1 MAEMYPIFLK
11 LDGRRVLV
19 VGAGKVALRKVESL
33 RQAGATTTVVA
44 PEVCDEL
51 RQLAEAGQ
59 LTLHERV
66 WQPSDCA
73 GVLLVVAATGDP
85 SINAQIRESAQ
96 LAGALVNAV
105 DDPDNCDFYVP
116 AVARRGDLRIAVST
130 QGAAPLIASRIREHL
145 EKTLPA
151 ELADVIEAVSIE
163 RERLLASGLTEQA
176 RLRRLRAFLDAE
188 LQRWGLKL

>member
-11 LDGRRVLV
+11 LEGRPVLV
-19 VGAGKVALRKVESL
+19 VGAGKVALRKVEAL
-33 RQAGATTTVVA
+33 QEAGAKTTVIA
-44 PEVCDEL
+44 PEVCDQL
-51 RQLAEAGQ
+51 RRHAEDGK
-59 LTLHERV
+59 LSLHERP
-66 WQPSDCA
+66 WQPADCA
-73 GVLLVVAATGDP
+73 GALLVVAATG
-85 SINAQIRESAQ
+85 NAELNAHIREAAH

-116 AVARRGDLRIAVST
+116 AVARRGDLRVAVST
-130 QGAAPLIASRIREHL
+130 QGAAPLIASRVRRHL

-151 ELADVIEAVSIE
+151 ELADVIESVSVE

-188 LQRWGLKL
+188 LERWGLKL

>member
-11 LDGRRVLV
+11 LEGRPALV
-19 VGAGKVALRKVESL
+19 VGAGKVALRKVQAL
-33 RQAGATTTVVA
+33 LDAGAVTRVIA
-44 PEVCDEL
+44 PDVCVEL
-51 RQLAEAGQ
+51 KQLADARK
-59 LTLHERV
+59 LTLQARA
-66 WQPSDCA
+66 WQPADCA
-73 GVLLVVAATGDP
+73 GALLVVAATGDAG
-85 SINAQIRESAQ
+85 INAQIREAAH

-105 DDPDNCDFYVP
+105 DDPANCDFYVP

-130 QGAAPLIASRIREHL
+130 QGAAPLIASRVREHL

-151 ELADVIEAVSIE
+151 ELADVIDAVSIE